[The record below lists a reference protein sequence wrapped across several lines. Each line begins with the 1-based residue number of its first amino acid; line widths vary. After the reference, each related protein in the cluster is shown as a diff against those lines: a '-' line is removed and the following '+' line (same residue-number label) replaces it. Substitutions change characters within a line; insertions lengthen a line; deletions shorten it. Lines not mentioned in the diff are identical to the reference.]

1 VWLGRSGSFPP
12 VFVVTPLGRP
22 VLGSVRPPGSKSL
35 TNRALVVAALVRAA
49 PSRIAGPLEADDTV
63 AMRSALRSFGVLI
76 DDNDDPW
83 LVLGAGGDL
92 EAPSEPVDVG
102 ASGTT
107 ARFVSALAAV
117 AGGTS
122 VVDGTERMRRRP
134 IGPLVDGLRAQGIR
148 ADATDGCPPVTVTG
162 GVLAGGTVEVDSSR
176 SSQFASALLMVSPL
190 ARSTTELRLGGR
202 VVSRSYL
209 DGTVDVMRAF
219 GAEVEALPDRFVVQP
234 TGYRKA
240 HYEVEAD
247 ASAAVYP
254 AVAAAVTGGRVVVR
268 GIPAG
273 STQPDLAILSHL
285 ARMGCVV
292 DRTGDD
298 IVVEGPDGPLT
309 PIDADLTQAPDGA
322 MALAVA
328 TLFAD
333 GPSRL
338 RGLSTLRLK
347 ETDRL
352 TALSTEL
359 RRLGAD
365 VQVEDDTL
373 AIVPGDLR
381 GGEIETYDDHR
392 MAMALAVAGLVVP
405 GVVIR
410 DPGTVTKTWPRYFD
424 MLSSL

>member
-1 VWLGRSGSFPP
+1 M
-12 VFVVTPLGRP
+12 
-22 VLGSVRPPGSKSL
+22 LGSVRPPGSKSL
-35 TNRALVVAALVRAA
+35 TNRALVVSALVPAA
-49 PSRIAGPLEADDTV
+49 ASRIGGPLEADDSV
-63 AMRSALRSFGVLI
+63 AMRNALRSFGALI

-83 LVLGAGGDL
+83 LVLGAEGGL
-92 EAPSEPVDVG
+92 VAPSEPVDVG

-107 ARFVSALAAV
+107 ARFVTALAAL
-117 AGGTS
+117 ARGTS
-122 VVDGTERMRRRP
+122 VIDGTERMRRRP
-134 IGPLVDGLRAQGIR
+134 IGPLVDGLRAQGIV
-148 ADATDGCPPVTVTG
+148 AGATDGCPPVTVTG
-162 GVLAGGTVEVDSSR
+162 GTLAGGTIEVDSSH
-176 SSQFASALLMVSPL
+176 SSQFASALMMVAPL
-190 ARSTTELRLGGR
+190 AETTTELRLGGR

-219 GAEVEALPDRFVVQP
+219 GAEVEAFPDRFVVQP

-254 AVAAAVTGGRVVVR
+254 AVAAAVTGGRVVIR
-268 GIPAG
+268 GIPLD

-285 ARMGCVV
+285 AEMGCTI
-292 DRTGDD
+292 DRTDAD
-298 IVVEGPDGPLT
+298 IAVEGPDGPLD
-309 PIDADLTQAPDGA
+309 PVDVDLTQAPDGA

-352 TALSTEL
+352 AALSTEL
-359 RRLGAD
+359 RRLGAG
-365 VQVEDDTL
+365 VEVDDDSLT
-373 AIVPGDLR
+373 IVPGDLH

-410 DPGTVTKTWPRYFD
+410 HPDTVSKTWPRYFD